1 MNNVLTKIGRLYSVI
16 SIMEAKKAEIES
28 MKVENAERMFKG
40 QSLAWDASSFEA
52 IAKDLHNISTEIMRI
67 AKGEEE

>member
-1 MNNVLTKIGRLYSVI
+1 MNNRLTKIGHLYSII
-16 SIMEAKKAEIES
+16 STMEAKKAEIES

-52 IAKDLHNISTEIMRI
+52 IAQDLHNISAKIMRI
-67 AKGEEE
+67 TKEEEE